1 MGVGRVTCE
10 FCDYP
15 IHYSLLTRTQ
25 RYMQGFKCKVT
36 NASPTALPLAA
47 AQVPTYCADDAS
59 TCVKGAKQMLA
70 WHQKTGNNVETTDG
84 KTPNYNA
91 KCGWTEGA
99 QTDIFASTGA
109 GGNETSTAVVPS
121 QAAGVSTTAV
131 PATSSES
138 AVQTLSTVV
147 VVKDVSTSSVPSLTS
162 APAQS
167 ALPTGAKPAHTFIG
181 VPWKFRHHRR
191 PRPTAVTAAA
201 AARKV

>member
-1 MGVGRVTCE
+1 
-10 FCDYP
+10 
-15 IHYSLLTRTQ
+15 
-25 RYMQGFKCKVT
+25 MQGFKCKVT

-91 KCGWTEGA
+91 KCGWTDGA
-99 QTDIFASTGA
+99 QTDIFATAGA
-109 GGNETSTAVVPS
+109 SENEASTA
-121 QAAGVSTTAV
+121 VSTTAV
-131 PATSSES
+131 P
-138 AVQTLSTVV
+138 VQTLSTVV
-147 VVKDVSTSSVPSLTS
+147 VVKDVSPSSVASLTT

-167 ALPTGAKPAHTFIG
+167 ALPTGALPAHTFVG
-181 VPWKFRHHRR
+181 VPWRFRHHRR
-191 PRPTAVTAAA
+191 PRPTAVAAA